1 VKVSASTVARSIEQ
15 TMEEYAEAVAQG
27 TLAAVTERQVR
38 ITWVPR
44 VLVLLFLSAVLVV
57 TLSLF

>member
-1 VKVSASTVARSIEQ
+1 
-15 TMEEYAEAVAQG
+15 MEEYAEAVAQV
-27 TLAAVTERQVR
+27 TLAAAPERQVR